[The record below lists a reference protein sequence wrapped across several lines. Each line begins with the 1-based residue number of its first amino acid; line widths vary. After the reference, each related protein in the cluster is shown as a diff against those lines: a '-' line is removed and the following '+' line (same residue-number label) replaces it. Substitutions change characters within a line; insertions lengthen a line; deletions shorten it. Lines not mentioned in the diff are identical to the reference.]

1 MLPDVRLAL
10 IVLVVDE
17 PAMTDLSPELLNE
30 KLKGWFK
37 VNEAPASL
45 LGLYPLINA
54 LALTVAVL
62 VKVKAPV

>member
-1 MLPDVRLAL
+1 MPDVRVAL

-37 VNEAPASL
+37 INEAPASL
-45 LGLYPLINA
+45 LGLYPFMYA
-54 LALTVAVL
+54 FALTTALLSSVIAL
-62 VKVKAPV
+62 I